1 MSNLKQISERVEA
14 DRAQLASSLDALTE
28 TVQPQ
33 KLAQD
38 FTSAANDIGADLAQ
52 KAWGTLRGN
61 PAGGLLVAIG
71 LGLLANGQQRTPA
84 PAQHTGPT
92 AVPPKTAMSGFDARV
107 AQADAEL
114 RAEMTG
120 EMEQRPEASR
130 LRAALNSGLD
140 HLPPKARQRVVKA
153 REAAVS
159 AQEAIERK
167 SRKALR
173 KTQGFAYEQPLTV
186 GALAL
191 GFGVLAGTL
200 LPGTR
205 REDELLGR
213 RRDALMAEARNALE
227 EEMHKAKAQ
236 AEETIARKTGA
247 DVHELRA

>member
-1 MSNLKQISERVEA
+1 MSDLKQISDRVRA
-14 DRAQLASSLDALTE
+14 DRAELASSLDALTE
-28 TVQPQ
+28 TVEPQ

-71 LGLLANGQQRTPA
+71 LGLLANGQQRTAAPQTDPA
-84 PAQHTGPT
+84 
-92 AVPPKTAMSGFDARV
+92 AVPPKAAMSGFDARV

-120 EMEQRPEASR
+120 EMDQRPEASR

-153 REAAVS
+153 REAALSV
-159 AQEAIERK
+159 QEAIERK

-191 GFGVLAGTL
+191 GFGLLAGTL

-205 REDELLGR
+205 REDDLLGR
-213 RRDALMAEARNALE
+213 RRDALMAEARNALA